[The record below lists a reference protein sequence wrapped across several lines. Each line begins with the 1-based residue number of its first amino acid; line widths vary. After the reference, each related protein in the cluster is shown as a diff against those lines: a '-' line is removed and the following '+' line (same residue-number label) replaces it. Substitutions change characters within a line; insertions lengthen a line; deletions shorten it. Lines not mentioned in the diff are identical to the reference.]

1 MCAAGFRPHVASA
14 SLVAAIKCQQLGEGP
29 IQQLTV
35 SAPALKALSGLTTLR
50 ALTLNVDKARQ
61 RSGGGVRCVLWV
73 GGEGGGLH
81 LWVRGRV
88 WAGALWWRGNCH
100 ADCLLTVHWG
110 SRCVLFS
117 G

>member
-61 RSGGGVRCVLWV
+61 RSGGGVRCVVWV
-73 GGEGGGLH
+73 GVEGGDCICGCEGVCGWLFC
-81 LWVRGRV
+81 GG
-88 WAGALWWRGNCH
+88 GA
-100 ADCLLTVHWG
+100 TVMQTA
-110 SRCVLFS
+110 C
-117 G
+117 